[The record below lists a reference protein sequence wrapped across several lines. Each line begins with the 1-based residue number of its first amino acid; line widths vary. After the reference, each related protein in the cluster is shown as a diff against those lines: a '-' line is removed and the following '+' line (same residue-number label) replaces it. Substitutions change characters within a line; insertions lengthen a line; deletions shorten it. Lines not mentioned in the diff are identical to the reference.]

1 MFLKSK
7 FLLRKAA
14 NNGSAA
20 FIARSTVPSLQPT
33 GLKPALAA
41 TQHTSNLFTYPFF
54 NKFGFATRSSGGSNG
69 H

>member
-7 FLLRKAA
+7 FLLRGAA

-20 FIARSTVPSLQPT
+20 FIARSTVPSLQPN
-33 GLKPALAA
+33 GLKPALVA
-41 TQHTSNLFTYPFF
+41 TQHTSNLFTNPFF
-54 NKFGFATRSSGGSNG
+54 NKFGFATRSGGSNG